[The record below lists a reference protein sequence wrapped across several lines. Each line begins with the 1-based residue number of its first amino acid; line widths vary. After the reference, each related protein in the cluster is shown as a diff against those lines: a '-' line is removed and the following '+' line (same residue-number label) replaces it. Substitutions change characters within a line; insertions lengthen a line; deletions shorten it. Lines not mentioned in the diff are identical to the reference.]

1 MQQGPTPWVAAGS
14 SLLSFKFGAAIPL
27 VAISLPSAGLRIP
40 VAFLAVLLG
49 LALTGW
55 LSADLGQLSQR
66 SAVVLMVFGGA
77 LAMAISYGVGQLIGT
92 TLR

>member
-1 MQQGPTPWVAAGS
+1 
-14 SLLSFKFGAAIPL
+14 
-27 VAISLPSAGLRIP
+27 

>member
-1 MQQGPTPWVAAGS
+1 
-14 SLLSFKFGAAIPL
+14 LLSFSFGAAIPF

-40 VAFLAVLLG
+40 VAFLVVLLG

-55 LSADLGQLSQR
+55 LSTDLGQLSQR
-66 SAVVLMVFGGA
+66 SAVDRLVFGGA